1 MPDIVFYSLDVFFM
15 VHLSEY
21 RKKSHNDFPSPLF
34 CPLKAWIFAVSE
46 VNKKKT
52 GAVVW
57 RKSGETGK
65 ILIFEKLKSL

>member
-1 MPDIVFYSLDVFFM
+1 MTDIVFYSLDVFFM

-34 CPLKAWIFAVSE
+34 CPLKAWIFTVSE
-46 VNKKKT
+46 VNKKKN
-52 GAVVW
+52 G
-57 RKSGETGK
+57 RGSMEESGDTGK